1 MRTQAK
7 QAGASQAGAVENR
20 GLPKSGSSRRLNRR
34 LVAGLLAALLLAGG
48 TAFPAQDTWIIN
60 VKNVDIHEFVLQI
73 AEITGRTFVVD
84 PRLKG
89 QVTVVS
95 NTPMQAEAVYALFL
109 SVLRV
114 HNFTASPSGEIIRIQ
129 TTATG
134 KQGPG
139 PDGRLTEIAPE
150 ELVTRVI
157 AAQNVESTELVK
169 ILRPLIPQY
178 GHIAAVAQPNVV
190 IVSDHADNIARMMRL
205 IGQIDVA
212 DEDEIIVVP
221 LREAWVGT
229 VVALLEKLAP
239 EQIGQGA
246 SGPQRIQLIA
256 NERNNSLVVRG
267 KPRPTAE
274 ILKLVEKLDQPATAT
289 GDAQVFYLKHADA
302 EKVAE
307 MLTNILNRNSG
318 SEESGVRD
326 TVIRADESLNAIVAR
341 ADPGPMGEL
350 RDLLEKLDVRRT
362 QVLIEAAVVEIRLRD
377 QREVGVE
384 TAIADSA
391 GQTTPL
397 ASTTLD
403 GVVSSLLGSLTGRT
417 TDAEGNVVV
426 QSDQID
432 VLAGLAA
439 AERPTLAA
447 ARIDPD
453 GISFGA
459 IVRALA
465 TNEDANLL
473 STPSIMAIDN
483 QEATIIVGQQVPFR
497 SGSFSTTGDGVN
509 NPFTTVQR
517 EDVGLTL
524 KVTPHI
530 HDGTSVR
537 MDVDQEITNVVQT
550 SIGSQ
555 SFADVVTSKRQITTT
570 ILAEDRQIIVLG
582 GLIQENVTKTDKK
595 VPLLGD
601 IPGLGFLFRSTDD
614 DRQKTN
620 LLVFLR
626 PTVIKTLDDVEAA
639 AERKY
644 RDIWEVQITSP
655 VQDKLEGLFRGE
667 HQPGD

>member
-1 MRTQAK
+1 MNALAKPLNPMQPQAL
-7 QAGASQAGAVENR
+7 QGADAGR
-20 GLPKSGSSRRLNRR
+20 RRLPRKR
-34 LVAGLLAALLLAGG
+34 LAPLLLLGTLMLGG
-48 TAFPAQDTWIIN
+48 GAFAAQDTWIIN
-60 VKNVDIHEFVLQI
+60 VKNVDLHEFVAQI
-73 AEITGRTFVVD
+73 SEITGRTFVVD
-84 PRLKG
+84 PRMKG

-95 NTPMQAEAVYALFL
+95 NTPMNAEAVYALFL

-114 HNFTASPSGEIIRIQ
+114 HNFIASPSGEIIRIQ

-169 ILRPLIPQY
+169 IMRPLIPQY

-190 IVSDHADNIARMMRL
+190 IVSDHADNIGRVMRL
-205 IGQIDVA
+205 VEQIDVA
-212 DEDEIIVVP
+212 DEDEIIMVP

-239 EQIGQGA
+239 QQIGQGA
-246 SGPQRIQLIA
+246 TGPQRIQLIA
-256 NERNNSLVVRG
+256 NERNNSLIVRG

-302 EKVAE
+302 EKVADI
-307 MLTNILNRNSG
+307 LSNILNQSAG
-318 SEESGVRD
+318 GEESGER
-326 TVIRADESLNAIVAR
+326 TSVIRADESLNAIVVR
-341 ADPGPMGEL
+341 ADPGPMGEV
-350 RDLLEKLDVRRT
+350 RDLLAKLDVRRT

-377 QREVGVE
+377 EREIGVE
-384 TAIADSA
+384 TAIADSE
-391 GQTTPL
+391 GQTSPL
-397 ASTTLD
+397 ATTTLD
-403 GVVSSLLGSLTGRT
+403 GVISNLLGTLTGPT
-417 TDAEGNVVV
+417 TDAEGNPVAQPEGVN
-426 QSDQID
+426 

-439 AERPTLAA
+439 ADRPTLAA
-447 ARIDPD
+447 ARIDSD

-537 MDVDQEITNVVQT
+537 MDVDQEITNVLQT
-550 SIGSQ
+550 SISSQ

-582 GLIQENVTKTDKK
+582 GLIQEDITKTGKK

-601 IPGLGFLFRSTDD
+601 IPGLGFLFRSSGNE
-614 DRQKTN
+614 RRKTN

-626 PTVIKTLDDVEAA
+626 PTVIKTSDDIRAS

-644 RDIWEVQITSP
+644 RDIWEVEITSP

-667 HQPGD
+667 HSPDQ